1 MDKPLPFLLIKNVL
15 GCIKKVNTEM
25 GDYYKENIYQEALNI
40 ELRGLGLA
48 SGTEVVVPIHYKGI
62 YVGFERADIVIYDK
76 VGDNEPYVV
85 MIIELKSQNSKLTT
99 KEIVQLKKYLKNLR
113 CETGILV
120 NFYETPEIICI
131 TPDVTEKI
139 PYDTLH

>member
-1 MDKPLPFLLIKNVL
+1 M
-15 GCIKKVNTEM
+15 
-25 GDYYKENIYQEALNI
+25 
-40 ELRGLGLA
+40 RGIGLA

-99 KEIVQLKKYLKNLR
+99 KEIVQLKKYLNNLK

-131 TPDVTEKI
+131 TPETTEKI
-139 PYDTLH
+139 PYDTLR